1 VRFGD
6 GQTAPRTYTVG
17 AGDETSDLFATI
29 GATSY
34 DLSVSGPNGFLHRFA
49 GGLAPGSANLAV
61 HAMYDKDEE
70 GIALVIQND
79 GMSAEKV
86 SILDGYSGKTQLVSC
101 TRKTL
106 LPTLASYV
114 NPSAGTTSR

>member
-86 SILDGYSGKTQLVSC
+86 SILDGYSGKTQ
-101 TRKTL
+101 TRVVHSKNTA
-106 LPTLASYV
+106 TYV
-114 NPSAGTTSR
+114 